1 MFLVVIKGTN
11 PGAVVILKRNGIMV
25 AGRSKECDIQLLDS
39 LVSRKHFQIEEKENN
54 FYIKDMGSTNKTFV
68 NKKPL
73 TSEQKIEI
81 GDVIEAGDTA
91 LLFTD
96 QKEIPIKSV
105 EDFNKIRINQT
116 MRIDLPPQ
124 QNSL

>member
-1 MFLVVIKGTN
+1 MFLVVIKGSN
-11 PGAVVILKRNGIMV
+11 PGAIIILTKTGGMV
-25 AGRSKECDIQLLDS
+25 AGRSKECEIQILDS
-39 LVSRKHFQIEEKENN
+39 LVSRKHFQVEARENS
-54 FYIKDMGSTNKTFV
+54 FYIKDLGSTNKTFV

-73 TSEQKIEI
+73 SGEQKMEL
-81 GDVIEAGDTA
+81 GDVVELGDTA

-116 MRIDLPPQ
+116 MRIDLPPK
-124 QNSL
+124 